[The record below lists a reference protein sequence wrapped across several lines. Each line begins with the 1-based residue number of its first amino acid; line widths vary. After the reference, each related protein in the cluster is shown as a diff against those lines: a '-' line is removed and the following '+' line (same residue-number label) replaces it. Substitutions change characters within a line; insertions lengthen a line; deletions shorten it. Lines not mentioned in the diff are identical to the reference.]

1 MTTRTSI
8 IGGTAVV
15 AVAALWY
22 LFRPDALVISK
33 TVNEPFPAAEESGSM
48 MHGSSKM
55 KQSPQ
60 MAHAAMDSSA
70 MGAMDHGQ
78 MADAKEPVKLVSG
91 RFHTNAHE

>member
-33 TVNEPFPAAEESGSM
+33 TVNEPFPAARRWRR
-48 MHGSSKM
+48 
-55 KQSPQ
+55 P
-60 MAHAAMDSSA
+60 
-70 MGAMDHGQ
+70 
-78 MADAKEPVKLVSG
+78 
-91 RFHTNAHE
+91 R